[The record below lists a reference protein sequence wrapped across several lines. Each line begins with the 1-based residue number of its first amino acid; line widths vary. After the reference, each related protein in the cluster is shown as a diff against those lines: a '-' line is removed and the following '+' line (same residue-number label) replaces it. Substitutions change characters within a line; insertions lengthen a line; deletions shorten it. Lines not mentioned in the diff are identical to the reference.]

1 MKIKNYLLSILA
13 VTFFS
18 NTTMLASA
26 QDLDGVTMELSTKD
40 IKRGHRVQMRAHHI
54 IFDYMLKHGDIT
66 QDQID
71 DEKQQRHL
79 QRKELK
85 HLKDSGD
92 IDAFKE
98 RLTEIKQAH
107 QIKREKLRE
116 YLKNNSELEN
126 ILHETHNRRHGKNEG
141 SKHKRPK
148 YKRHGEQ
155 HRGKLGIREDIEE
168 LQQH

>member
-1 MKIKNYLLSILA
+1 MKIKSYLLSVLTIVLFGNTL
-13 VTFFS
+13 TFV
-18 NTTMLASA
+18 SA

-40 IKRGHRVQMRAHHI
+40 TKRGHRVQMRAHHI

-85 HLKDSGD
+85 RLRDSGD
-92 IDAFKE
+92 IDAFRA
-98 RLTEIKQAH
+98 RLAEIKQAH

-116 YLKNNSELEN
+116 YLKNNSELED

-141 SKHKRPK
+141 YKHKRPK
-148 YKRHGEQ
+148 HKGHEKYRLEMGRNDKEM
-155 HRGKLGIREDIEE
+155 KLN
-168 LQQH
+168 